1 MARTV
6 QGRVLVAMSGGV
18 DSSVAAALLQ
28 ADGHDVVG
36 ATMKLWGGRSDSG
49 CCSVAD
55 VEDAR
60 RVAHQLGIA
69 HHVFNFTDDF
79 DTHVVEPYVA
89 DHAAGR
95 TPNPCVECNRHLKF
109 DRFLVRARQLG
120 FDAIATGHHARVV
133 RREQRWALQRGAD
146 RAKDQSY
153 VLSMLGQDALGSLRL
168 PVGELTKD
176 AVRERAAELGLR
188 TATKPD
194 SQDVCFIL
202 ATDGGRSAF
211 LGDRIPLRPGRVVD
225 TAGRD
230 IGTVSAIELITVGQR
245 RGLPGGGGAPRYALD
260 VDMETATVV
269 AGSGADL
276 QVDAVR
282 LRDLTWVAQAL
293 ERGARVGLQSSAHG
307 EPMEA
312 THRDDGHFAFSARQ
326 RKVAPG
332 QTVAIYQGDEVVG
345 AGVAV

>member
-1 MARTV
+1 M
-6 QGRVLVAMSGGV
+6 RVLVAMSGGV
-18 DSSVAAALLQ
+18 DSSVAAALLRD
-28 ADGHDVVG
+28 AGHDVVG

-60 RVAHQLGIA
+60 RVAHQLGID

-79 DTHVVEPYVA
+79 DAHVVEPYVA
-89 DHAAGR
+89 AHAAGR

-133 RREQRWALQRGAD
+133 EGTLRRGAD

-153 VLSMLGQDALGSLRL
+153 VLSMLGPDQLGRLLL

-176 AVRERAAELGLR
+176 EVRARAATAGLR
-188 TATKPD
+188 TADKPD

-202 ATDGGRSAF
+202 ATDGGRTAF
-211 LGDRIPLRPGRVVD
+211 LGDRIPLHPARVVD

-230 IGTVSAIELITVGQR
+230 VGTVDAIELVTVGQR
-245 RGLPGGGGAPRYALD
+245 RGLPGGGGTRRYAID
-260 VDMETATVV
+260 VDPLTATVV
-269 AGSGADL
+269 VGDEDDLLVGAVELTDESWTSAVPVADGSPVEV
-276 QVDAVR
+276 Q
-282 LRDLTWVAQAL
+282 T
-293 ERGARVGLQSSAHG
+293 SAHG
-307 EPMEA
+307 RPFAA
-312 THRDDGHFAFSARQ
+312 TYAGAGTVRFDAPQ
-326 RKVAPG
+326 RRVAPG
-332 QTVAIYQGDEVVG
+332 QTVALYRGDVVVG
-345 AGVAV
+345 AGLAR